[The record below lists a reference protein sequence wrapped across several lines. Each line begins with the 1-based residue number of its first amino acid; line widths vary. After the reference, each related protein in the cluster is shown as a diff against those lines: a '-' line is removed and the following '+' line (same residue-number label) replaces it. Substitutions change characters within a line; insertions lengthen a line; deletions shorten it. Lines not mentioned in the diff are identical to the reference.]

1 MPNAAFDLREF
12 PKSLPLWKLLWEFT
26 SFPRFY
32 IKHFSR
38 LPTLY
43 FYDIIKEV
51 EAISVFFLN
60 LGDFL
65 KFFSKISKNLQPD
78 FGTVRYIHEE

>member
-12 PKSLPLWKLLWEFT
+12 PKTLPLWKLLWEFT
-26 SFPRFY
+26 HFHDSY
-32 IKHFSR
+32 IKHFFR

-51 EAISVFFLN
+51 EAIPVFFLN

-65 KFFSKISKNLQPD
+65 KFLSKISKNLQPN